1 MPHCSDLPDDPV
13 YALCPAYDPSWLPQR
28 IRIPGDHGLCPHR
41 LDCIHPR
48 RRRALSATGST
59 SASVSTER
67 HGRLSPAAPC
77 SLAWTKAGCIDP
89 PKSPRRNRRRNQAAA
104 PGPPALCSKVGYFFP
119 PLGGALPRRG
129 PEGFPVVLG
138 QFGFAPEE
146 PPWPPP
152 CFPPPPWPPPDF
164 AMTVSFPNWFDHE
177 RSLATNIW
185 GGQNAMQF
193 LFPACRSK

>member
-67 HGRLSPAAPC
+67 HGRLLPAAPC

-104 PGPPALCSKVGYFFP
+104 PGRQRYARRSVTSSRPWAEHCHDGGRKASPSCSASSDSRRRSRPGRRLASLRR
-119 PLGGALPRRG
+119 LGRRPILP
-129 PEGFPVVLG
+129 
-138 QFGFAPEE
+138 
-146 PPWPPP
+146 
-152 CFPPPPWPPPDF
+152 
-164 AMTVSFPNWFDHE
+164 
-177 RSLATNIW
+177 
-185 GGQNAMQF
+185 
-193 LFPACRSK
+193 